1 MQGAV
6 ATHPMFEQL
15 CTEACKGL
23 PERDHENEAWAR
35 LGVKQYY
42 FEHFEAEKER
52 HVNESTTAAKQT
64 VEVSDRQDFQ
74 KAEKALMAEPENG
87 QVVFGKQLASNIASV
102 QRSVHTLASN
112 AWRLLPKT

>member
-1 MQGAV
+1 MESTKLKGWFTKWQLGEMQGAV
-6 ATHPMFEQL
+6 ATHPMFERL

-52 HVNESTTAAKQT
+52 HANESTTAAKQT
-64 VEVSDRQDFQ
+64 VEVSD
-74 KAEKALMAEPENG
+74 
-87 QVVFGKQLASNIASV
+87 KQGGP
-102 QRSVHTLASN
+102 HG
-112 AWRLLPKT
+112 